1 MGSQRTFASMAWN
14 GKGKVTRRERF
25 LAEMDAV
32 IPWPRLVR
40 LIEPHYPKAGQG
52 RQPLG
57 LEKMLRIYFLQ
68 QWFNLSDPQA
78 EDAIYDS
85 ESMRRFARVELGDEV
100 VPDETTILRFRHLL
114 EQHELTQ
121 AIFEEIQALL
131 EERRLLLRSGTIVDA
146 TIIAAPSST
155 KNASASRDPEMKQ
168 TRKGRNWHFG
178 MKLHIGADKRGI
190 VHTVR
195 ATDASVADI
204 NQMPEL
210 LHGQEREVFGDQAY
224 WKEDDRKF
232 LEAWGVRYR
241 INRRPTAHRPLSKR
255 WRMINRA
262 RSRTR
267 ARGEHAFRVIKQL
280 WGFAKVRYRGLA
292 KNLARAHTMFALA
305 NLYQVRRQLLPAGAR
320 CALSGNFGQQ
330 AVSAATIARPT
341 ITRSPFSEPDCH
353 DHFNQIAAQSDLC
366 RASLGDLAIGDA
378 LPLEARTLARQP
390 RSHIAQGTFTA
401 REGRACHSDRY
412 PPGRGIRRGSP
423 ARRAQCAS
431 SRT

>member
-1 MGSQRTFASMAWN
+1 MGNQRTFASMAWQA
-14 GKGKVTRRERF
+14 KGKVTRRERF

-32 IPWPRLVR
+32 IPWTRLLG
-40 LIEPHYPKAGQG
+40 LIAPHYPKAGNG

-57 LEKMLRIYFLQ
+57 MEKMLRIYFLQ

-100 VPDETTILRFRHLL
+100 VPDESTILRFRHLL
-114 EQHELTQ
+114 ERHGLTQ
-121 AIFEEIQALL
+121 AIFDTITGLL

-155 KNASASRDPEMKQ
+155 KNASATRDPEMKQ
-168 TRKGRNWHFG
+168 TRKGKNWHFG

-195 ATDASVADI
+195 ATNAAVADI
-204 NQMPEL
+204 TQLPDL

-224 WKEDDRKF
+224 WKEDDRAF
-232 LEAWGVRYR
+232 LESWGVRYR
-241 INRRPTAHRPLSKR
+241 INRRPSRRPLSKR

-267 ARGEHAFRVIKQL
+267 ARGEHAFRIVKQL

-292 KNLARAHTMFALA
+292 KNLARSAD
-305 NLYQVRRQLLPAGAR
+305 YVCPGQSLP
-320 CALSGNFGQQ
+320 
-330 AVSAATIARPT
+330 VSA
-341 ITRSPFSEPDCH
+341 
-353 DHFNQIAAQSDLC
+353 
-366 RASLGDLAIGDA
+366 
-378 LPLEARTLARQP
+378 
-390 RSHIAQGTFTA
+390 
-401 REGRACHSDRY
+401 
-412 PPGRGIRRGSP
+412 
-423 ARRAQCAS
+423 
-431 SRT
+431 

>member
-1 MGSQRTFASMAWN
+1 MANQRTFASMAWQA
-14 GKGKVTRRERF
+14 KGKVTRRERF

-32 IPWPRLVR
+32 IPWTRLLG
-40 LIEPHYPKAGQG
+40 LIAPHYPKAGNG

-57 LEKMLRIYFLQ
+57 MEKMLRIYFLQ

-100 VPDETTILRFRHLL
+100 VPDESTILRFRHLL
-114 EQHELTQ
+114 ERHGLTH
-121 AIFEEIQALL
+121 AIFDSITGLL

-155 KNASASRDPEMKQ
+155 KNASATRDPEMKQ
-168 TRKGRNWHFG
+168 TRKGKNWHFG

-195 ATDASVADI
+195 ATNAAVADI
-204 NQMPEL
+204 TQLPDL

-224 WKEDDRKF
+224 WKEDDRAF
-232 LEAWGVRYR
+232 LESWGVRYR
-241 INRRPTAHRPLSKR
+241 INRRPSRRPLSKR

-267 ARGEHAFRVIKQL
+267 ARGEHAFRIVKQL

-292 KNLARAHTMFALA
+292 KNLARAQTMFALA
-305 NLYQVRRQLLPAGAR
+305 NLYQFRRELLPTELR
-320 CALSGNFGQQ
+320 CGL
-330 AVSAATIARPT
+330 
-341 ITRSPFSEPDCH
+341 
-353 DHFNQIAAQSDLC
+353 
-366 RASLGDLAIGDA
+366 
-378 LPLEARTLARQP
+378 
-390 RSHIAQGTFTA
+390 
-401 REGRACHSDRY
+401 
-412 PPGRGIRRGSP
+412 
-423 ARRAQCAS
+423 
-431 SRT
+431 

>member
-1 MGSQRTFASMAWN
+1 MGNQRTFASLAWN

-32 IPWPRLVR
+32 IPWSRLVR

-100 VPDETTILRFRHLL
+100 VPDESTILRFRHLL
-114 EQHELTQ
+114 EQHGLTHG
-121 AIFEEIQALL
+121 IFDAVADLL
-131 EERRLLLRSGTIVDA
+131 EARRLLLRSGTIVDA

-195 ATDASVADI
+195 ATAASVADI
-204 NQMPEL
+204 TQLPDL

-224 WKEDDRKF
+224 WKEDDREF
-232 LEAWGVRYR
+232 LEAWGMRYR
-241 INRRPTAHRPLSKR
+241 INRRPTSKRPLSAR

-267 ARGEHAFRVIKQL
+267 ARGEHAFRIVKQL

-292 KNLARAHTMFALA
+292 KNLARAQTMFALA
-305 NLYQVRRQLLPAGAR
+305 NLYQVRSQLLPAGAR
-320 CALSGNFGQQ
+320 CAL
-330 AVSAATIARPT
+330 
-341 ITRSPFSEPDCH
+341 
-353 DHFNQIAAQSDLC
+353 
-366 RASLGDLAIGDA
+366 
-378 LPLEARTLARQP
+378 
-390 RSHIAQGTFTA
+390 
-401 REGRACHSDRY
+401 
-412 PPGRGIRRGSP
+412 
-423 ARRAQCAS
+423 
-431 SRT
+431 